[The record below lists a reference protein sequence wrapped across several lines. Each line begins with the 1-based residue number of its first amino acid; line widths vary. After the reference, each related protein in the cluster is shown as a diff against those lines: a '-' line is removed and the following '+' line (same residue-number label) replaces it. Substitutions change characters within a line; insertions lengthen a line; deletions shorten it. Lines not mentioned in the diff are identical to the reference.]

1 MNKSF
6 CIFFILILIS
16 CNGKENDDLETINE
30 IATVQLEESYEI
42 TFIENIVYAEGLS
55 HESLNSINSNA
66 IPLYMDAYIPNN
78 NLEKRPLLMLIHGG
92 GFTGGTKQQDPIVNI
107 AEYFSKR
114 GFVVFS
120 IDYRLKNDKGTVP
133 QEWIDFAT
141 NVNSYNL
148 GQYYAMYPAHRDAKA
163 ALRWII
169 ANAETYK
176 IDTNYITVG
185 GGSAGAI
192 TSIGIGVSE
201 LDDYTAEISESNDN
215 TLISTN
221 LSETYEIKT
230 ILDFWGT
237 SSSIQ
242 ALESIYG
249 VQRFNEN
256 NPSLFIAHGTE
267 DTTTLFSNAEELR
280 DIYESN
286 QVPYVFYELTGKGH
300 GAWNATIDG
309 KRLEKLAF
317 DFIVEQQNIDV
328 E

>member
-78 NLEKRPLLMLIHGG
+78 NVEKSPLLMLIHGG

-120 IDYRLKNDKGTVP
+120 IDYRLKNDIGTVP

-141 NVNSYNL
+141 NVNSYSL
-148 GQYYAMYPAHRDAKA
+148 GQYYAMYPAHKDAKA

-201 LDDYTAEISESNDN
+201 LDDYTAEISDSNDN

-242 ALESIYG
+242 VLESIYG

-256 NPSLFIAHGTE
+256 NPSLFTCVG
-267 DTTTLFSNAEELR
+267 
-280 DIYESN
+280 
-286 QVPYVFYELTGKGH
+286 
-300 GAWNATIDG
+300 
-309 KRLEKLAF
+309 
-317 DFIVEQQNIDV
+317 
-328 E
+328 